1 MRNIKFNQSI
11 KEALNLSMLRD
22 KKVVL
27 MGLGVTD
34 PKGIFGTTK
43 DLEKKFGSSR
53 VIETPTSENAITGI
67 ALGAAIKG
75 LRPVLTHQRVEFAL
89 LSMEQI
95 INQLSKWHFM
105 SAGKQKVPI
114 VIRMIIGKGWGQ
126 GPQHSQSLEVL
137 FSHIPGL
144 KVVAPSNAYDAKGLM
159 IQSIRD
165 NNPVIFFEHRWV
177 HDIYG
182 NVPKK
187 SYNIKIGKAKTIKK
201 GKDITIV
208 SFSEALVQVMRLYK
222 FLKINGIN
230 PEIIDL
236 RTLRPIDK
244 NTIINSVKK
253 TGKLLVVDNSWTTY
267 GVSAEIMSIVTE
279 SIFKKLKKP
288 PQRIGIKNLLIPS
301 TRELAKHCYLDSKN
315 ILEKIVSITGKKIN
329 KKKKNLFLKEMTT
342 HDSDIPYKDFKG
354 PF

>member
-1 MRNIKFNQSI
+1 MMK
-11 KEALNLSMLRD
+11 D
-22 KKVVL
+22 KKVVV

-34 PKGIFGTTK
+34 PKGIFGTTTG
-43 DLEKKFGSSR
+43 LEKIFGESR

-75 LRPVLTHQRVEFAL
+75 LRPILTHQRVEFAL

-95 INQLSKWHFM
+95 VNQLSKWHFM
-105 SAGKQKVPI
+105 SAGKQNVPI

-144 KVVAPSNAYDAKGLM
+144 KVVAPSNAHDAKGLL
-159 IQSIRD
+159 ISCIKD
-165 NNPVIFFEHRWV
+165 NNPVIFFEHRWL

-187 SYNIKIGKAKTIKK
+187 NYEIKIGKAKIVKK

-208 SFSEALVQVMRLYK
+208 SFSEALIQIMRIYN
-222 FLKINGIN
+222 FLNKNKIF

-236 RTLRPIDK
+236 RTLRPLDK
-244 NTIINSVKK
+244 KTIINSVKK
-253 TGKLLVVDNSWTTY
+253 TGRLLVVDNSWTTY
-267 GVSAEIMSIVTE
+267 GISAEIISLATE
-279 SIFKKLKKP
+279 NLFKNLKSP
-288 PQRIGIKNLLIPS
+288 PKRIGIKNVLIPS
-301 TRELAKHCYLDSKN
+301 SRELAKHCYLDSN
-315 ILEKIVSITGKKIN
+315 IILNKIISMTGKKIN
-329 KKKKNLFLKEMTT
+329 SNNKRLFFNKLKT
-342 HDSDIPYKDFKG
+342 DISDVPYKDFKG

>member
-1 MRNIKFNQSI
+1 MRKNKS
-11 KEALNLSMLRD
+11 
-22 KKVVL
+22 VL
-27 MGLGVTD
+27 IMGLGVTD
-34 PKGIFGTTK
+34 PKGIFGTTQG
-43 DLEKKFGSSR
+43 LEKIFGSKR

-75 LRPVLTHQRVEFAL
+75 LRPILTHQRVEFAL

-105 SAGKQKVPI
+105 SAGKQKVPM
-114 VIRMIIGKGWGQ
+114 VIRLIVGKGWGQ

-144 KVVAPSNAYDAKGLM
+144 KVVAPSNAYDAKGLL
-159 IQSIRD
+159 ISSIMD
-165 NNPVIFFEHRWV
+165 NNPVIFFEHRWL

-182 NVPKK
+182 IVPKK
-187 SYNIKIGKAKTIKK
+187 KYSIKIGKAKIIKK

-208 SFSEALVQVMRLYK
+208 SFSEALIQVMRIYR
-222 FLKINGIN
+222 FLKKNNIH

-244 NTIINSVKK
+244 TTIINSVKK
-253 TGKLLVVDNSWTTY
+253 TGKLLVIDNSWTTY
-267 GVSAEIMSIVTE
+267 GISAEIMSLVSE
-279 SIFKKLKKP
+279 NIFKKLKSS
-288 PQRIGIKNLLIPS
+288 PQRIGIKNVLIPS
-301 TRELAKHCYLDSKN
+301 TRELAKYCYLNSRL
-315 ILEKIVSITGKKIN
+315 ILDKIILMSGKKV
-329 KKKKNLFLKEMTT
+329 KKSAKELFLTKVKKNE
-342 HDSDIPYKDFKG
+342 SDIPYKDFKG

>member
-1 MRNIKFNQSI
+1 
-11 KEALNLSMLRD
+11 
-22 KKVVL
+22 

-159 IQSIRD
+159 IESIKD

-208 SFSEALVQVMRLYK
+208 SFSEALVQVMRLYN

-279 SIFKKLKKP
+279 SIFKKLKKS

-329 KKKKNLFLKEMTT
+329 KKRKNLFLKEMTT
-342 HDSDIPYKDFKG
+342 YDSDIPYKDFKG

>member
-1 MRNIKFNQSI
+1 LRNIKFYQSI
-11 KEALNLSMLRD
+11 KEALDLSMLRD

-159 IQSIRD
+159 IESIKD

-208 SFSEALVQVMRLYK
+208 SFSEALVQVMRLYN

-279 SIFKKLKKP
+279 SIFKKLKKS

-329 KKKKNLFLKEMTT
+329 KKRKNLFLKEMTT
-342 HDSDIPYKDFKG
+342 YDSDIPYKDFKG

>member
-1 MRNIKFNQSI
+1 MRNIKFYQSI
-11 KEALNLSMLRD
+11 KEALDLSMLRD

-159 IQSIRD
+159 IESIKD

-244 NTIINSVKK
+244 NTIINSSKK

-279 SIFKKLKKP
+279 SIFKKLKKS

-329 KKKKNLFLKEMTT
+329 KKRKNLFLKEMTT
-342 HDSDIPYKDFKG
+342 YDSDIPYKDFKG

>member
-1 MRNIKFNQSI
+1 MVKDRN
-11 KEALNLSMLRD
+11 
-22 KKVVL
+22 VVI

-34 PKGIFGTTK
+34 PKGIFGTTAG
-43 DLEKKFGSSR
+43 LEKIFGSSR
-53 VIETPTSENAITGI
+53 VIETPISENAITGI

-75 LRPVLTHQRVEFAL
+75 LRPVLIHQRVEFAL

-95 INQLSKWHFM
+95 VNQLSKWHFM

-137 FSHIPGL
+137 FAHIPGL
-144 KVVAPSNAYDAKGLM
+144 KVVAPSNAYDAKGLLTS
-159 IQSIRD
+159 SIKD
-165 NNPVIFFEHRWV
+165 NNPIIFFEHRWL

-187 SYNIKIGKAKTIKK
+187 NYTIKIGKAKIIKR

-208 SFSEALVQVMRLYK
+208 SFSEALVQVMRVYK
-222 FLKINGIN
+222 FLKSNNIS
-230 PEIIDL
+230 PEVIDL

-244 NTIINSVKK
+244 QTIINSVKK
-253 TGKLLVVDNSWTTY
+253 TGKLLVVDNGWVTY
-267 GVSAEIMSIVTE
+267 GIGAEIISIVTE
-279 SIFKKLKKP
+279 EVFKKLKIP
-288 PQRIGIKNLLIPS
+288 PQRIGIRSVLIPS
-301 TRELAKHCYLDSKN
+301 TRGLAKYCYLDSKT
-315 ILEKIVSITGKKIN
+315 ILNKIISMSGKKIN
-329 KKKKNLFLKEMTT
+329 DKIKNTFLDRLSNNET
-342 HDSDIPYKDFKG
+342 DIPYKDFKG

>member
-1 MRNIKFNQSI
+1 
-11 KEALNLSMLRD
+11 
-22 KKVVL
+22 
-27 MGLGVTD
+27 
-34 PKGIFGTTK
+34 
-43 DLEKKFGSSR
+43 
-53 VIETPTSENAITGI
+53 
-67 ALGAAIKG
+67 
-75 LRPVLTHQRVEFAL
+75 
-89 LSMEQI
+89 MEQI

-144 KVVAPSNAYDAKGLM
+144 KSSCASNAYDAKGLM
-159 IQSIRD
+159 IESIKD

-236 RTLRPIDK
+236 RNAQTNRQK
-244 NTIINSVKK
+244 YNNK
-253 TGKLLVVDNSWTTY
+253 
-267 GVSAEIMSIVTE
+267 
-279 SIFKKLKKP
+279 F
-288 PQRIGIKNLLIPS
+288 
-301 TRELAKHCYLDSKN
+301 
-315 ILEKIVSITGKKIN
+315 GKKN
-329 KKKKNLFLKEMTT
+329 R
-342 HDSDIPYKDFKG
+342 
-354 PF
+354 

>member
-1 MRNIKFNQSI
+1 MRNIKFYQSI
-11 KEALNLSMLRD
+11 KEALDLSMLRD

-159 IQSIRD
+159 IESIKD

-279 SIFKKLKKP
+279 SIFKKLKKS

-329 KKKKNLFLKEMTT
+329 KKRKNLFLKEMTT
-342 HDSDIPYKDFKG
+342 YDSDIPYKDFKG